1 MPLFCDVAL
10 AVPLD
15 MAFTYAIPPGME
27 PVVGGRVLVP
37 FRQQRMS
44 GIVVE
49 LHDRAPQGIDD
60 FRNDGKEERVRP
72 QGLQPDFLAMPG
84 SAANEVA
91 ERVEFETS
99 AAKAAIENNPLTAAL
114 KRCATPNQ
122 IFPAASKAAPVH
134 KSVPADPPISK
145 ASSNAKAAW
154 IRSVIEALDVA
165 PVLDEQLL
173 KLGRWIADYYLAPI
187 GEVFRTMLPLVAEF
201 KRTITYRITDQGHMA
216 LHLAGMSGSP
226 ARSQRTPDEQLV
238 EFRVLDYLAEREG
251 VREQSLRGATKVSK
265 ALLAGMVRKK
275 WIAREDV
282 SAVRDAVRTIKV
294 AVLLGA
300 EAASEGKIAE
310 ASPPPD
316 GPEARPHTETQHPQN
331 ERSAGDSPAVAGA
344 TSPRSSLAKKLNNNQ
359 RALIDAL
366 AAAGGRLPVETLRD
380 LDVPRTTLATLV
392 RRGLIEI
399 VEEPEDRTAPKLK
412 PRRSPFEFEFSPAQ
426 KEAVKQILESVGARK
441 FTGMLLHGVTGSGK
455 TAVYLAVM
463 REVLEQGR
471 SSILLVPEIGLTPAM
486 AADLIQVFGD
496 EVAIL
501 HSGLSDDE
509 RAEQWHR
516 IKRGEAR
523 VVVGT
528 RSAVFAPVSDLAL
541 VIVDEEQDS
550 SYKQEETPRYHA
562 RDVAVMRAKMAGAV
576 VVLGSATPSLES
588 YYNAK
593 KHKYALLEL
602 PDRVEQRPLPEVE
615 ILDMRQEFQETGQEQ
630 VISRKLA
637 EEIRERLE
645 KKEQVMVLLNRRG
658 YSPVVLCRA
667 CGETLQCKNC
677 AVSMTHHKR
686 EHKMECHY
694 CGHVAQIPNK
704 CAKCGSE
711 YVYFVGTGSEK
722 LEELLHGMFP
732 QARIGRLDRDTVRGR
747 EDFERALNALNEGE
761 LDMLVGTQ
769 MIAKG
774 HDVHGVTLVGVVGAD
789 HALSLPDFRAA
800 ERTFQL
806 LTQVAGRA
814 GRGNSPG
821 KVVLQTYF
829 PDHYAVQFAARHDF
843 AGFYDKELQ
852 FRSWMHYP
860 PYSAIANVVIRS
872 EKLDEALAWS
882 GELGRWF
889 EKTRH
894 EGIRVLGPAAAPIL
908 RLKRDYRYH
917 FILKSPSR
925 EKMNALLRAMLK
937 EAAAKKIPRTQVIV
951 DVDAVWLM

>member
-15 MAFTYAIPPGME
+15 VVFTYAIPPGME

-37 FRQQRMS
+37 FRQQRLS

-49 LHDRAPQGIDD
+49 LHDRPPQ
-60 FRNDGKEERVRP
+60 V
-72 QGLQPDFLAMPG
+72 L
-84 SAANEVA
+84 
-91 ERVEFETS
+91 TS
-99 AAKAAIENNPLTAAL
+99 
-114 KRCATPNQ
+114 Q
-122 IFPAASKAAPVH
+122 
-134 KSVPADPPISK
+134 
-145 ASSNAKAAW
+145 SNASQVKVKK
-154 IRSVIEALDVA
+154 VIEALDLS

-173 KLGRWIADYYLAPI
+173 KLGKWIADYYLAPV
-187 GEVFRTMLPLVAEF
+187 GEVFRTMLPLSAEF
-201 KRTITYRITDQGHMA
+201 KRSVEYRITDEGRMA

-226 ARSQRTPDEQLV
+226 ARSKRTPEQQLV
-238 EFRVLDYLAEREG
+238 EFRVLDYLAERES
-251 VREQSLRGATKVSK
+251 VREERLRGATRVPK
-265 ALLAGMVRKK
+265 ALLSGMVRKK

-282 SAVRDAVRTIKV
+282 SAARDAARLVKV
-294 AVLLGA
+294 AVLLAAETGVTGISESDDGA
-300 EAASEGKIAE
+300 PGVLARQ
-310 ASPPPD
+310 D
-316 GPEARPHTETQHPQN
+316 GPEARHHTN
-331 ERSAGDSPAVAGA
+331 S
-344 TSPRSSLAKKLNNNQ
+344 AKKLNENQ
-359 RALIDAL
+359 RTLIETL
-366 AAAGGRLPVETLRD
+366 AASGGRVPVEALRS
-380 LDVPRTTLATLV
+380 LDVPRSTLGTLV
-392 RRGLIEI
+392 RRGLIEL
-399 VEEPEDRTAPKLK
+399 VDAPQDFTTSKLK
-412 PRRSPFEFEFSPAQ
+412 PRQSPFEFEFSPAQ
-426 KEAVKQILESVGARK
+426 KEALGKIGEAVGSRK
-441 FTGMLLHGVTGSGK
+441 FAGLLLHGITGSGK
-455 TAVYLAVM
+455 TAVYLACM
-463 REVLEQGR
+463 REVLDQGR
-471 SSILLVPEIGLTPAM
+471 SSILLVPEIGLTPAV
-486 AADLIQVFGD
+486 AADLHQVFGD

-501 HSGLSDDE
+501 HSGLSNAE

-516 IKRGEAR
+516 IRRGEAR
-523 VVVGT
+523 VVAGT
-528 RSAVFAPVSDLAL
+528 RSAVFAPVTDLAL
-541 VIVDEEQDS
+541 IIVDEEQDA

-593 KHKYALLEL
+593 KNKYTLVEL
-602 PDRVEQRPLPEVE
+602 PDRVERRPLPEVE
-615 ILDMRQEFQETGQEQ
+615 IVDMRQEFQETGQEQ

-667 CGETLQCKNC
+667 CGKTLQCKNC

-686 EHKMECHY
+686 ERKMECHY
-694 CGHVAQIPNK
+694 CGHVEHIPDK
-704 CAKCGSE
+704 CAHCGSE

-747 EDFERALNALNEGE
+747 EDFEHALNALNEGA

-774 HDVHGVTLVGVVGAD
+774 HDIHGVTLVGVIGAD
-789 HALSLPDFRAA
+789 MALGLPDFRAA

-814 GRGNSPG
+814 GRGQSPG

-829 PDHYAVQFAARHDF
+829 QEHYAVQFAARHDF
-843 AGFYDKELQ
+843 AGFYGKELQ
-852 FRSWMHYP
+852 FRAWMHYP
-860 PYSAIANVVIRS
+860 PYSAIANVLIRS
-872 EKLDEALAWS
+872 EKLDEALTWS

-894 EGIRVLGPAAAPIL
+894 EGIRVLGPAAAPIT

-925 EKMNALLRAMLK
+925 EKMNALLRAMLA
-937 EAAAKKIPRTQVIV
+937 EAAARKIPRTQVIV

>member
-49 LHDRAPQGIDD
+49 LHDRAPQV
-60 FRNDGKEERVRP
+60 K
-72 QGLQPDFLAMPG
+72 
-84 SAANEVA
+84 
-91 ERVEFETS
+91 T
-99 AAKAAIENNPLTAAL
+99 K
-114 KRCATPNQ
+114 K
-122 IFPAASKAAPVH
+122 
-134 KSVPADPPISK
+134 
-145 ASSNAKAAW
+145 
-154 IRSVIEALDVA
+154 VIEALDLT

-173 KLGRWIADYYLAPI
+173 KLGQWIADYYLAPL
-187 GEVFRTMLPLVAEF
+187 GEVLRTMLPLSAEF
-201 KRTITYRITDQGHMA
+201 KRTITYRIADKGQMA
-216 LHLAGMSGSP
+216 LHLAATAGSSG
-226 ARSQRTPDEQLV
+226 RSQRAPDEQML
-238 EFRVLDYLAEREG
+238 EFRVLDYLAEREDS
-251 VREQSLRGATKVSK
+251 VREAGLRGATRVSK
-265 ALLAGMVRKK
+265 ALLSGMVRKK

-282 SAVRDAVRTIKV
+282 SAARDAARTIKI
-294 AVLLGA
+294 AILLAA
-300 EAASEGKIAE
+300 ENAS
-310 ASPPPD
+310 
-316 GPEARPHTETQHPQN
+316 T
-331 ERSAGDSPAVAGA
+331 
-344 TSPRSSLAKKLNNNQ
+344 KKLNDNQ
-359 RALIDAL
+359 RTLIDAL
-366 AAAGGRLPVETLRD
+366 AAAGGRVPVEDLRG
-380 LDVPRTTLATLV
+380 LDVPRTTLSTLV
-392 RRGLIEI
+392 RRGLIEL
-399 VEEPEDRTAPKLK
+399 VDEPQSLTGSKLK
-412 PRRSPFEFEFSPAQ
+412 PRRSPFEFEFSSPQ
-426 KEAVKQILESVGARK
+426 KEGLARILEGVSARK
-441 FTGMLLHGVTGSGK
+441 FAGMLLYGVTGSGK
-455 TAVYLAVM
+455 TAVYLAAM

-501 HSGLSDDE
+501 HSGLSHDE

-541 VIVDEEQDS
+541 LIVDEEQDS

-562 RDVAVMRAKMAGAV
+562 RDVAVMRAKMASAV

-602 PDRVEQRPLPEVE
+602 PDRVEDRPLPEVE
-615 ILDMRQEFQETGQEQ
+615 ILDMRQEFQETGKEQ

-637 EEIRERLE
+637 EEIRERLD

-658 YSPVVLCRA
+658 YSPVALCRA
-667 CGETLQCKNC
+667 CGQAMQCRNC

-694 CGHVAQIPNK
+694 CGFIAPVPKK
-704 CAKCGSE
+704 CTECGSE

-789 HALSLPDFRAA
+789 TALGLPDFRAA

-860 PYSAIANVVIRS
+860 PYSAIANVIVRS

-894 EGIRVLGPAAAPIL
+894 EGIRVLGPAAAPIT

-925 EKMNALLRAMLK
+925 EKMNALLRVMLA
-937 EAAAKKIPRTQVIV
+937 EAAARKIPRTQIIV

>member
-15 MAFTYAIPPGME
+15 MVFTYAIPPGME
-27 PVVGGRVLVP
+27 LVVGGRVLVP
-37 FRQQRMS
+37 FRQQRLS

-49 LHDRAPQGIDD
+49 LHDRPPQV
-60 FRNDGKEERVRP
+60 K
-72 QGLQPDFLAMPG
+72 
-84 SAANEVA
+84 
-91 ERVEFETS
+91 T
-99 AAKAAIENNPLTAAL
+99 K
-114 KRCATPNQ
+114 K
-122 IFPAASKAAPVH
+122 
-134 KSVPADPPISK
+134 
-145 ASSNAKAAW
+145 
-154 IRSVIEALDVA
+154 VIEALDLA
-165 PVLDEQLL
+165 PVLDEHLL
-173 KLGRWIADYYLAPI
+173 KLGKWIAGYYLAPV
-187 GEVFRTMLPLVAEF
+187 GEVFRTMLPLSAEF
-201 KRTITYRITDQGHMA
+201 KRSVTYRITDAGRMA

-226 ARSQRTPDEQLV
+226 VRSKRTPEQQLV
-238 EFRVLDYLAEREG
+238 EFRVLDYLAERESVPEG
-251 VREQSLRGATKVSK
+251 SLRGATRVSK
-265 ALLAGMVRKK
+265 ALLAGMVRKQ

-282 SAVRDAVRTIKV
+282 SAARDAARLVKV
-294 AVLLGA
+294 ALLLDA
-300 EAASEGKIAE
+300 EGAE
-310 ASPPPD
+310 ASPPLD
-316 GPEARPHTETQHPQN
+316 GPEARLHTST
-331 ERSAGDSPAVAGA
+331 
-344 TSPRSSLAKKLNNNQ
+344 AKKLNENQ
-359 RALIDAL
+359 RLLVEAL
-366 AAAGGRLPVETLRD
+366 AAAGGRVPVEVLRG
-380 LDVPRTTLATLV
+380 LDVPRTTLGTLV
-392 RRGLIEI
+392 RRGLIEL
-399 VEEPEDRTAPKLK
+399 VDEAQDFTVSVSKLK
-412 PRRSPFEFEFSPAQ
+412 PRQSPFEFEFSAAQ
-426 KEAVKQILESVGARK
+426 KTALAKIGEAVASRK
-441 FTGMLLHGVTGSGK
+441 FGGLLLHGITGSGK
-455 TAVYLAVM
+455 TAVYLACM
-463 REVLEQGR
+463 RQVLEQGR
-471 SSILLVPEIGLTPAM
+471 SSILLVPEIGLTPAV
-486 AADLIQVFGD
+486 AADLHQVFGD

-501 HSGLSDDE
+501 HSGLSDAE

-516 IKRGEAR
+516 IRRGAAR
-523 VVVGT
+523 VVAGT

-541 VIVDEEQDS
+541 IIVDEEQDS

-562 RDVAVMRAKMAGAV
+562 RDVAVMRAKMAGAGAT

-593 KHKYALLEL
+593 KNKYALVEL
-602 PDRVEQRPLPEVE
+602 PDRVEMRPLPEVE
-615 ILDMRQEFQETGQEQ
+615 IVDMRQEFQETGQEQ

-637 EEIRERLE
+637 EEIRERLA

-667 CGETLQCKNC
+667 CGKTLQCKNC

-694 CGHVAQIPNK
+694 CGHVERIPDK
-704 CAKCGSE
+704 CALCGSE

-747 EDFERALNALNEGE
+747 EDFEHALNALNEGA

-774 HDVHGVTLVGVVGAD
+774 HDIHGVTLVGVVGAD
-789 HALSLPDFRAA
+789 MALGLPDFRAA

-814 GRGNSPG
+814 GRGQSPG

-829 PDHYAVQFAARHDF
+829 QEHYAVQFAARHDF

-852 FRSWMHYP
+852 FRAWMHYP
-860 PYSAIANVVIRS
+860 PYSAIANVLIRS
-872 EKLDEALAWS
+872 EKLDEALTWS

-894 EGIRVLGPAAAPIL
+894 EGIRVLGPAAAPIT

-925 EKMNALLRAMLK
+925 EKMNTLLRAMLA
-937 EAAAKKIPRTQVIV
+937 EAAARKIPRTQVIV